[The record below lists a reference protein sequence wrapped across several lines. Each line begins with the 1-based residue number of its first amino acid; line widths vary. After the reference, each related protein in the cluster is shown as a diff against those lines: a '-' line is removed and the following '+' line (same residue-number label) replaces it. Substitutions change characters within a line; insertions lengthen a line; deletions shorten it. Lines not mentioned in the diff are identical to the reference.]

1 MTGEA
6 GRPESGAQVEVTG
19 WAPRGWRPSVC
30 LVRPSWFDV
39 LSLFGFMVPT
49 VLDFKGVPV
58 C

>member
-6 GRPESGAQVEVTG
+6 GRPEGGAQVEVTG
-19 WAPRGWRPSVC
+19 WAPRGWRPSIC

-39 LSLFGFMVPT
+39 LSQFGLVVSI
-49 VLDFKGVPV
+49 VLNFKGVLV

>member
-6 GRPESGAQVEVTG
+6 GHPESGAQVEVTG

-30 LVRPSWFDV
+30 LVCPSWFDV
-39 LSLFGFMVPT
+39 LSLFRLMVSI